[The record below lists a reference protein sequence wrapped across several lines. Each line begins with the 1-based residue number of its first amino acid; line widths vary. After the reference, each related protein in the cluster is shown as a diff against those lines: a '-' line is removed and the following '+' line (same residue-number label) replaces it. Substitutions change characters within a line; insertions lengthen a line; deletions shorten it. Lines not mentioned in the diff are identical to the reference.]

1 MYSMK
6 GSRLNNGGPRLRP
19 IGLRLTDKFATSLA
33 LLVLPLGVAAC
44 GGSDDGG
51 DGGSSSGGGSIDLV
65 AYSTPQTVY
74 EEGLQPAYN
83 STPEGEGVGFSN
95 SFASSGDQSRAVEAG
110 QPADFVHLSLEPD
123 MTRLVEAGLVS
134 EDWQDTEYNGIVQNS
149 VVSFV
154 VRPGN
159 PKDIQSWDDLVRDDV
174 DVLTPNPFTSGG
186 ARWNIMAAY
195 GQVIENGGSE
205 EEALAF
211 VEDVLSNTVVQD
223 ASARDSLNT
232 FLGGQGDVAISYENE
247 AIGAINAGEELEYV
261 VPDDTLLIETPG
273 AVLTD
278 SENAETGQAFYDFLL
293 SEEGQR
299 VWAENGYR
307 PVDENVLSEFEE
319 EFPVPSGLFTIEDL
333 GGWEKVATEF
343 FDPENG
349 KIADIERELGVA
361 TE

>member
-1 MYSMK
+1 MQAMK
-6 GSRLNNGGPRLRP
+6 TKS
-19 IGLRLTDKFATSLA
+19 ATALA
-33 LLVLPLGVAAC
+33 LLFLPLGVAAC
-44 GGSDDGG
+44 GGSSDAEGNG
-51 DGGSSSGGGSIDLV
+51 SSGGGSIDLV
-65 AYSTPQTVY
+65 AYSTPQTAY
-74 EEGLQPAYN
+74 EEGLQPAFN
-83 STPEGEGVGFSN
+83 ETPEGEGVEFSN

-123 MTRLVEAGLVS
+123 MTRLVDAGVVA

-149 VVSFV
+149 VVAFV

-159 PKDIQSWDDLVRDDV
+159 PKNIQGWEDLVRDDV

-195 GQVIENGGSE
+195 GQVLENGGSE

-211 VEDVLSNTVVQD
+211 VRDVLANTVVQD
-223 ASARDSLNT
+223 ASARDSLNS
-232 FLGGQGDVAISYENE
+232 FLSGQGDVAISYENE
-247 AIGAINAGEELEYV
+247 AIGAIDAGEDLDYV
-261 VPDDTLLIETPG
+261 VPDETILIETPG
-273 AVLTD
+273 AVIAD
-278 SENAETGQAFYDFLL
+278 SENAETGQAFYDFLI

-307 PVDENVLSEFEE
+307 PVDEKVLAEFED

-333 GGWEKVATEF
+333 GGWETVATDF

-349 KIADIERELGVA
+349 SIAEIERELGVA

>member
-1 MYSMK
+1 MKAMK
-6 GSRLNNGGPRLRP
+6 GKL
-19 IGLRLTDKFATSLA
+19 ATALA
-33 LLVLPLGVAAC
+33 LLLVPMGVSAC
-44 GGSDDGG
+44 GGSSNEAD
-51 DGGSSSGGGSIDLV
+51 GSSDGGGSVDLV

-74 EEGLQPAYN
+74 EEGLEPAF
-83 STPEGEGVGFSN
+83 SATPEGEGVDFSN

-123 MTRLVEAGLVS
+123 ITRLVDAGLVS
-134 EDWQDTEYNGIVQNS
+134 EGWQDTEYDGIVQNS

-159 PKDIQSWDDLVRDDV
+159 PKDIQDWDDLVRDDV

-195 GQVIENGGSE
+195 GQVLENGGSE

-211 VEDVLSNTVVQD
+211 VGDVLANTVVQD

-232 FLGGQGDVAISYENE
+232 FIGGQGDVAISYENE
-247 AIGAINAGEELEYV
+247 AIGAINAGEDLDYV
-261 VPDDTLLIETPG
+261 VPDETLLIETPG

-278 SENAETGQAFYDFLL
+278 SENAEAGQAFYDFLL

-299 VWAENGYR
+299 IWAENGYR
-307 PVDENVLSEFEE
+307 PVDENVLAEFED
-319 EFPVPSGLFTIEDL
+319 EFPVPSGLFTIDEL

-349 KIADIERELGVA
+349 KVADIERDLGVA